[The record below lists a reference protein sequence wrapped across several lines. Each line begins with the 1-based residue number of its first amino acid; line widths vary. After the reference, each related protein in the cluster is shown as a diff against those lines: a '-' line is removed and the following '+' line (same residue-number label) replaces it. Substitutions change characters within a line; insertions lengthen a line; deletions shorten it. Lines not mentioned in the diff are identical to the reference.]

1 MSSFLLREV
10 TVKTGLSKK
19 SFEEERDESD
29 IQMCSRNLISW
40 EDFYPNNLKTTY
52 HSSWRSWNV
61 GVPVLDDLI
70 SFERQRKL
78 RECMQKGMMSKMKWM
93 CDTKSPCIW
102 GQKGKSCF
110 ETKMEKE
117 GWSFCRESSLTLSKQ
132 NNEKVFPFID
142 SKFEA
147 NFKTRDKESHFRS
160 HHFLHNL
167 SFLFRSRNSWLTPCS
182 VGNEVTH
189 ISEAAQRQEQ
199 HNFNSFAYIFTHTL
213 VWSSSL
219 YSISNHSL
227 LIWLDYRTTEFQ

>member
-10 TVKTGLSKK
+10 TVRTGLSKK

-102 GQKGKSCF
+102 GQKGKVVSRQRWRRKDDLF
-110 ETKMEKE
+110 A
-117 GWSFCRESSLTLSKQ
+117 ESLLLHYQSRTMRRFFPSLTPNLKQ
-132 NNEKVFPFID
+132 ISRQEIKRVT
-142 SKFEA
+142 FEV
-147 NFKTRDKESHFRS
+147 TISYTISHFS
-160 HHFLHNL
+160 FVQGIHDWLHVQWEMK
-167 SFLFRSRNSWLTPCS
+167 S
-182 VGNEVTH
+182 
-189 ISEAAQRQEQ
+189 
-199 HNFNSFAYIFTHTL
+199 HTL
-213 VWSSSL
+213 VKQHNDKNNTTLIHSPTFLHTLLSGLLHCIPSL
-219 YSISNHSL
+219 ITLS
-227 LIWLDYRTTEFQ
+227 